1 MERTLLFPDPQ
12 TAFALTIASGALVL
26 GLLLLAAIAALSGMR
41 RWRRQR
47 MAAIESRWRNAL
59 SQAVE
64 DPQGA
69 ALPRIGV
76 RDLPHFLEAWNRMLE
91 SADEKTAERLG
102 TLLTLHGIDQR
113 ALRMLGKRS
122 TRLRLAAITAAGHLR
137 EPRAWEHLEALAQR
151 AGPITS
157 FAAARA
163 LLRIDPR
170 RALDVLSQSIP
181 ARGDWPVARLA
192 SVFEGLGPSV
202 VTNPLITMLLRRPRP
217 GLERVVKLARFGQ
230 PEKIS
235 SIVRGWLGSSTDP
248 DVLMAA
254 LACIEDRA
262 DLPWALGAAEH
273 PEWRVRMAAAR
284 TLGRVGNREELPA
297 LLQLLRDPVWWVRYH
312 AAHGLVRLEG
322 LEPHELERL
331 REGARDS
338 FAADMLGQALAERR
352 WS

>member
-1 MERTLLFPDPQ
+1 MERALLFSDAQ
-12 TAFALTIASGALVL
+12 TAFALTIASGALAL
-26 GLLLLAAIAALSGMR
+26 GVLLLAAIAVLGAMR

-47 MAAIESRWRNAL
+47 TAAIESRWRNAL
-59 SQAVE
+59 AQAAE

-91 SADEKTAERLG
+91 SADETTAERLG
-102 TLLTLHGIDQR
+102 TLLSLHGIDGR
-113 ALRMLGKRS
+113 ALRMLRKRS

-137 EPRAWEHLEALAQR
+137 EVRAWDELVDLTQR
-151 AGPITS
+151 SGAITS

-163 LLRIDPR
+163 LLRIDAR
-170 RALDVLSQSIP
+170 RALDVLSHSIP
-181 ARGDWPVARLA
+181 ARGDWPLARLA
-192 SVFEGLGPSV
+192 SVFEGLGPAV
-202 VTNPLITMLLRRPRP
+202 VTTPLITMLLRRPRP
-217 GLERVVKLARFGQ
+217 GLDRVVKLARFGQ

-254 LACIEDRA
+254 LACIEDRS

-284 TLGRVGNREELPA
+284 AIGRVGNREELPA
-297 LLQLLRDPVWWVRYH
+297 LLLLLRDSVWWVRYH
-312 AAHGLVRLEG
+312 AAHGLIRLEG
-322 LEPHELERL
+322 LAPHELDAL